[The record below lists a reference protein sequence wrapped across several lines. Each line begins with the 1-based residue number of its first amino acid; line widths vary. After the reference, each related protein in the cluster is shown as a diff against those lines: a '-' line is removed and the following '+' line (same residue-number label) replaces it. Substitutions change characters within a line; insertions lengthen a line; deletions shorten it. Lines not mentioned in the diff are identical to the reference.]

1 MKLPSGEKVSP
12 VITVRC
18 CLKERRRHE
27 KEEKKKKPNTNKP
40 PESSSNIECNTVK
53 NPGEQNNQGQAED
66 PTMLT
71 PAAAQDN
78 RHSNFSEN

>member
-27 KEEKKKKPNTNKP
+27 KEEKKKTQHKQTSRK
-40 PESSSNIECNTVK
+40 
-53 NPGEQNNQGQAED
+53 Q
-66 PTMLT
+66 
-71 PAAAQDN
+71 
-78 RHSNFSEN
+78 

>member
-27 KEEKKKKPNTNKP
+27 KEEKKKNPTQTNLQKAVAIL
-40 PESSSNIECNTVK
+40 SAT
-53 NPGEQNNQGQAED
+53 
-66 PTMLT
+66 
-71 PAAAQDN
+71 
-78 RHSNFSEN
+78 R